1 MENEIYLIY
10 DRIFKRIFA
19 LSTLAIIN
27 MINALFHTN
36 YSQESVITY
45 PNKEF
50 VSRFLKDRLADVI
63 LTINGIHTYH
73 FEAQIQKDKNIV
85 LRIFEMG
92 FQYAMETREENQK
105 LIFPEPIVI
114 YLSKEN
120 RIPEE
125 SGVLLDFGKQG
136 QFEYKVKNY
145 VYLDHDVRE
154 LNQKKMVIL
163 IPFQLLRLKEIIH
176 KNPTRENFTKLQELL
191 QHDILENIEANAKV
205 GNITLEDASQLI
217 ELTRQLY
224 DHLYE
229 HYYEMGGCEDMKP
242 LLEGA
247 LELPM
252 DQYRIRIDELEAEAE
267 KAKMEIQKKNAE
279 IEDLK
284 KKLERMHK

>member
-50 VSRFLKDRLADVI
+50 VSRFLQDRLADVI

-229 HYYEMGGCEDMKP
+229 HYYEMGAVK
-242 LLEGA
+242 
-247 LELPM
+247 
-252 DQYRIRIDELEAEAE
+252 I
-267 KAKMEIQKKNAE
+267 
-279 IEDLK
+279 
-284 KKLERMHK
+284 

>member
-1 MENEIYLIY
+1 M
-10 DRIFKRIFA
+10 
-19 LSTLAIIN
+19 
-27 MINALFHTN
+27 
-36 YSQESVITY
+36 Q
-45 PNKEF
+45 
-50 VSRFLKDRLADVI
+50 DRLADVI

-229 HYYEMGGCEDMKP
+229 HYYEMGAVK
-242 LLEGA
+242 
-247 LELPM
+247 
-252 DQYRIRIDELEAEAE
+252 I
-267 KAKMEIQKKNAE
+267 
-279 IEDLK
+279 
-284 KKLERMHK
+284 